1 MHYTFKQIRKSFS
14 LWELPFNARVP
25 TTIRLDK
32 PVAPIGRLE
41 KDSTFLDKP
50 RSDLLMAGW
59 AEQAG
64 SGLTWPLDCDF
75 SVENSTQD
83 DPWKPYLQLIIF
95 GSNSNLSKDILETKM
110 NSNLFQVLVKF
121 SLFREF
127 QTQAVF

>member
-1 MHYTFKQIRKSFS
+1 
-14 LWELPFNARVP
+14 
-25 TTIRLDK
+25 
-32 PVAPIGRLE
+32 
-41 KDSTFLDKP
+41 
-50 RSDLLMAGW
+50 MAGW

-75 SVENSTQD
+75 SVENSTHD
-83 DPWKPYLQLIIF
+83 DPWKPYLHLIIL

-127 QTQAVF
+127 QTQAMF